1 MKTYTYS
8 EARQRLAELL
18 NQARRKGRVQIRR
31 RDGQVFVLQP
41 AEPIRA
47 PLDVPGVTARLDR
60 GEILAWIKSS
70 REDSAKRLFD
80 RTPPN
85 KAFQPSAKKAR
96 RG

>member
-18 NQARRKGRVQIRR
+18 NRARREGEVQIRR

-41 AEPIRA
+41 AKPTRA
-47 PLDVPGVTARLDR
+47 PLDVPGVRAKLER
-60 GEILAWIKSS
+60 GEIQDWIKCS
-70 REDSAKRLFD
+70 REDSAKRLID
-80 RTPPN
+80 RAPSN
-85 KAFQPSAKKAR
+85 KASRPRMRKAR

>member
-18 NQARRKGRVQIRR
+18 NRARREGQVQIRR

-47 PLDVPGVTARLDR
+47 PLDVPGVTAKLDR
-60 GEILAWIKSS
+60 GEILAWIKSG
-70 REDSAKRLFD
+70 REDSAKRLID

-85 KAFQPSAKKAR
+85 KASQLSAQKTR

>member
-1 MKTYTYS
+1 VKTYTYS

-18 NQARRKGRVQIRR
+18 NRARREGQVQIRR

-47 PLDVPGVTARLDR
+47 PLDVPGVTAKLDR
-60 GEILAWIKSS
+60 GEILAWIKSG
-70 REDSAKRLFD
+70 REDSATRLID

-85 KAFQPSAKKAR
+85 KAFQPLARKTR

>member
-18 NQARRKGRVQIRR
+18 NRARREGQVRITR

-41 AEPIRA
+41 AEPTRA
-47 PLDVPGVTARLDR
+47 PLDVPGVPTKLDR

-70 REDSAKRLFD
+70 RDDSARRLID
-80 RTPPN
+80 RAPSS
-85 KAFQPSAKKAR
+85 KAFQRSAKKTR
-96 RG
+96 RS